1 MKGELK
7 MSSWDYQIHIEETND
22 FEVDQI
28 LMAEQQT
35 WIDDPSPENAEFV
48 DDFYDDFHQEI

>member
-22 FEVDQI
+22 FDVEQI

-35 WIDDPSPENAEFV
+35 WIDVAATSNLNN
-48 DDFYDDFHQEI
+48 

>member
-1 MKGELK
+1 